1 MAIRTFN
8 SVGGFSVGEIP
19 TSVILPNGDVT
30 TGNARLTSNV
40 VVGNITTGSG
50 NITVGNTILAGNLRT
65 DHLLYANG
73 VAWDLQQAAGSNN
86 QIQYNTGND
95 FSADANLA
103 FYPANGQFVTS
114 NINVSGNIVASN
126 LLSNTL
132 TSGRIV
138 ISNSALLT
146 DAPNLKYDTVSQKL
160 TAVNFETL
168 SDAVIGGNLTVQ
180 GTLTSLETTNTTIED
195 NTVVLNKGET
205 GSGVSS
211 GTSGIEIDRG
221 TSNNTT
227 LLWTESANAWVFKYG
242 TANANILAGNAIIA
256 GDVSISNSL
265 SVTANITAGN
275 INGNL
280 YGNFVGNVNANLTA
294 PGSDTQILFNDA
306 TAIQAATGLTYNK
319 TSNLVTLSGNISVSN
334 VTSVSN
340 IAFSNGGYF
349 NQLGNIISI
358 ATSGTAS
365 KVELKSIDGANT
377 TTVSANASG
386 VNFVAG
392 SGTLTFS
399 TNGNLITSGNISAS
413 AGLIAGN
420 SLYINTTANVR
431 GDTTLGGNL
440 SVASQTTI
448 GGNVTIGNVSA
459 TANAN
464 ISGNLYVGVDANIV
478 GALTIGN
485 LNVRNYVNSNLI
497 PGTAGDGDANTGYSL
512 GTQALPWKDLWLSSN
527 AIHLGTAT
535 INANSSGVVFTSN
548 QAITQNLYA
557 GNIQTTGYVFV
568 GNASIPAN
576 LVAYG
581 TGNIANTTV
590 STSTTTGALIV
601 AGGVGIGGNLNVGGV
616 GNILGNLLVGNAT
629 SPKSANITQ
638 DITIGRDANVGG
650 NLSISGNLL
659 VTGTTTYLNVQSI
672 DAKDSI
678 MSLGGPG
685 SNTDLDSPTTKDSG
699 LFLRNYYTGAPS
711 NQFMGWSTAGKE
723 FQLLSSASLTN
734 EVATGTFANLHIGV
748 LNSSNI
754 YGRIET
760 ASQPNVTTMMGLV
773 DVAVSN
779 VANINI
785 ATVGNLVA
793 SGLRYPLADGTSGQL
808 LTTYGNGTLYFST
821 ISQTSISNGSSNISV
836 SQNSN
841 ISLTSNGH
849 TSLIV
854 TDTGANVIGNL
865 NVTGSVTLG
874 NISVGEISPTTIKI
888 GNSSIRSSTITTT
901 SVTPGQVI
909 AEVSATGVRGIEFF
923 VKGEDTTGLKYSI
936 ATVAAVHNGTDIAY
950 DVYGT
955 VMIGG
960 YVGKLSASYAGGNIQ
975 LIVTPSS
982 TNPTVWTTQF
992 KTI

>member
-40 VVGNITTGSG
+40 IVGNIITGSG
-50 NITVGNTILAGNLRT
+50 NITVGNTILTGNLRT
-65 DHLLYANG
+65 DNLLYANG
-73 VAWDLQQAAGSNN
+73 ATWDLQQAAGSNN
-86 QIQYNTGND
+86 QIQYNVGND
-95 FSADANLA
+95 FGANANLA

-114 NINVSGNIVASN
+114 HINVSGNIVAAN

-138 ISNSALLT
+138 ISNSNLLT
-146 DAPNLKYDTVSQKL
+146 DAPNLKYDTVTQKL

-168 SDAVIGGNLTVQ
+168 GDTVIGGNLTVQ

-211 GTSGIEIDRG
+211 GTSGLEIDRG

-227 LLWTESANAWVFKYG
+227 LLWTESSNAWVFKYG
-242 TANANILAGNAIIA
+242 TANANIVAGNASIS
-256 GDVSISNSL
+256 GDVSIGNSL
-265 SVTANITAGN
+265 YVTANLIARN
-275 INGNL
+275 ISGNL
-280 YGNFVGNVNANLTA
+280 YGNIYGNVNANLSA
-294 PGSDTQILFNDA
+294 PGADTQILFNDA
-306 TAIQAATGLTYNK
+306 NAVQAASGLTYNK
-319 TSNLVTLSGNISVSN
+319 TSNLVTLSGNISVNN
-334 VTSVSN
+334 VTNISN
-340 IAFSNGGYF
+340 IAFSNGGYI
-349 NQLGNIISI
+349 NQLGNGINIT
-358 ATSGTAS
+358 ALGTAS
-365 KVELKSIDGANT
+365 KVELKTVDGANT
-377 TTVSANASG
+377 TTVLANANG
-386 VNFVAG
+386 VTFVAG
-392 SGTLTFS
+392 TGTLSFS

-413 AGLIAGN
+413 TGLITGN

-440 SVASQTTI
+440 SVSSQTTI

-464 ISGNLYVGVDANIV
+464 ISGNLYVGVDANIA

-497 PGTAGDGDANTGYSL
+497 PGIAGNGDANTGYSL
-512 GTQALPWKDLWLSSN
+512 GTQVFPWKDLWLSSN
-527 AIHLGTAT
+527 AIHLGTAN

-548 QAITQNLYA
+548 QSITQNLYA
-557 GNIQTTGYVFV
+557 GNIQTNGYVFI
-568 GNASIPAN
+568 GNASVPAN
-576 LVAYG
+576 LVTYG
-581 TGNIANTTV
+581 TGNISNTTV
-590 STSTTTGALIV
+590 STNTTTGALVV
-601 AGGVGIGGNLNVGGV
+601 AGGAGIGGNLNVGGIT
-616 GNILGNLLVGNAT
+616 NILGNLLVGNAS
-629 SPKSANITQ
+629 SPKDANITQ
-638 DITIGRDANVGG
+638 DIIIGRDANVGG

-659 VTGTTTYLNVQSI
+659 VTGTTTYLNVQNI
-672 DAKDSI
+672 DSKDSI

-685 SNTDLDSPTTKDSG
+685 NAAELNSPTTKDSG
-699 LFLRNYYTGAPS
+699 LFLRNYYTGTPS
-711 NQFMGWSTAGKE
+711 NQFMGWSTASKE
-723 FQLLSSASLTN
+723 FQLLSSATLTN
-734 EVATGTFANLHIGV
+734 EVASGTFANLHIGV
-748 LNSSNI
+748 LNSANV

-760 ASQPNVTTMMGLV
+760 VNQPNVTTMSGLT
-773 DVAVSN
+773 DIAVSN

-785 ATVGNLVA
+785 ATIGNLVA
-793 SGLRYPLADGTSGQL
+793 SGLRYPLADGTNGQL
-808 LTTYGNGTLYFST
+808 LTTYGNGKLYFSS
-821 ISQTSISNGSSNISV
+821 ISQTSISNGSSNINIAS
-836 SQNSN
+836 SN
-841 ISLTSNGH
+841 ISLTANGH
-849 TSLIV
+849 TSLVI

-874 NISVGEISPTTIKI
+874 NISVGEISPTTVKI
-888 GNSSIRSSTITTT
+888 GNSSIRSNTITTT
-901 SVTPGQVI
+901 SVTPGQII
-909 AEVSATGVRGIEFF
+909 AEVNAFGVCGIEFF
-923 VKGEDTTGLKYSI
+923 VKGEDNTGLKYSI

-955 VMIGG
+955 VNIGG
-960 YVGKLSASYAGGNIQ
+960 YVGKLSASYAGGKIQ